1 MMIYASPRRALAGL
15 ARGTSYGMADE
26 RLVAAQVRFGESG
39 EVEVEVSVVTS
50 RGTGEA
56 ANFLS

>member
-1 MMIYASPRRALAGL
+1 
-15 ARGTSYGMADE
+15 MADE